1 MLHENKTFTEPK
13 LLHLDLETS
22 SICNFSCDFCP
33 RPKENGTMPIEDI
46 KRIIKEA
53 ADVGVETIKPF
64 WRGEPLIDERMPE
77 ILKYA
82 KECGLKT
89 MLNSNGSWYN
99 GKINKTNAC
108 SILDILR
115 YTDWLSLSIDSQHNN
130 YYVLADLSNV
140 LMHKNE
146 DTYIEI
152 QASIYNSA
160 VANICQKYNIPYK
173 VDQPTKRSDTD
184 NESEVI
190 TGERK
195 YCGFPDWRLVVA
207 WNGDCLPCC
216 TMWGRSYTL
225 GNVYEDSLTD
235 IFNGDMA
242 NKLRENLKKNA
253 FNSKECLNC
262 VSRSA
267 YVN

>member
-1 MLHENKTFTEPK
+1 MLHENKEFKTPK

-22 SICNFSCDFCP
+22 SICNFSCSMCP
-33 RPKENGTMPIEDI
+33 RPKENGTMTLEDI
-46 KRIIKEA
+46 KRIIKEF
-53 ADVGVETIKPF
+53 ADQGGETIKPF
-64 WRGEPLIDERMPE
+64 WRGEPTLDKRMPK

-89 MLNSNGSWYN
+89 MLNTNGSFPHD
-99 GKINKTNAC
+99 NALE
-108 SILDILR
+108 IAK
-115 YTDWLSLSIDSQHNN
+115 YTDWISFSIDSQHDN
-130 YYVLADLSNV
+130 YKFLHNIPTFSKISKDIYC
-140 LMHKNE
+140 
-146 DTYIEI
+146 EI
-152 QASIYNSA
+152 QSCNKELDI
-160 VANICQKYNIPYK
+160 VAFCEIWNIPYK
-173 VDQPTKRSDTD
+173 VDLPTKRSDTD

-195 YCGFPDWRLVVA
+195 YCKFPDWRLVVA